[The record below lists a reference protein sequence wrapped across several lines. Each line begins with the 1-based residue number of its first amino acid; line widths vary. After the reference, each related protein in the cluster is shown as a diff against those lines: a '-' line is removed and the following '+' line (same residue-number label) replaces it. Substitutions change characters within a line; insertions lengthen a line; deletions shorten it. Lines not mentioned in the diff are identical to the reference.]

1 MQRRQPDFPGK
12 HPGFK
17 PGVHYAKILLATLL
31 FSSGLA
37 HSEQGVKKT
46 FDEND
51 TQHGYALVWADE
63 FDQETCPEPRY
74 WAYENAFIRNHEL
87 QWFQPDNASCKDGVL
102 IIEARRE
109 RKENPDFVA
118 DSVRWQQSRQFVE
131 YTSAS
136 LKTQGLWSWLYGR
149 FEIRARI
156 NASHGLWPVI
166 WTLGEKGQWPAS
178 GEVDI
183 LESYKGL
190 LLANAAWGGDK
201 EGRPSWSI
209 TQRPIAGLGDRWVKE
224 FHVWRMDWSEE
235 FIQLY
240 VDDRLLN
247 TIDLQSTTNAEGL
260 EPPNPFHHPHY
271 LLLSLAVGGHKGGNP
286 SRTDFPVYFEVD
298 YVRVYQRPLPHSSP
312 VSHP

>member
-12 HPGFK
+12 HP
-17 PGVHYAKILLATLL
+17 TLL
-31 FSSGLA
+31 FSSGLV